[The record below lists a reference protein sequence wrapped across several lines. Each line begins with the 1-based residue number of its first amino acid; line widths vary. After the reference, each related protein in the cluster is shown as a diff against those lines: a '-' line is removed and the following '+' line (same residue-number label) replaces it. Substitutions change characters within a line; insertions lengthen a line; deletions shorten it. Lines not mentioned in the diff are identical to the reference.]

1 MALSGAQYASLTT
14 GQIAALTTSSLAL
27 LGSEKL
33 ALLTTQ
39 QVGGLKTQ
47 QLLGLSSESLN
58 ALTTEQFAALKV
70 TQLPSLTSGQLLS
83 LEQADLQ
90 ALSTV
95 QIGALSSAQLNYL
108 STVQMGS
115 LLTSQVR
122 GLTTLQVGTLTSVN
136 LNALG
141 TSQFQALTT
150 LQVGALK
157 ALQVASLETADLL
170 SLSSV
175 QLRALGT
182 AGIAALRS
190 EQVMALSGA
199 QYASLTTGQIK
210 ALSNQSLAAL
220 NSAQI
225 IALSTQQLCALTTS
239 QKALLATTATL
250 VGLSTSQVAAIQT
263 STPIILDL
271 NGDGVRTLMMSEGV
285 EFDLLSN
292 GKPVQTGW
300 VSAGDGLLVM
310 DRNGD
315 QSIND
320 GAELFGSS
328 TLLANGT
335 KAPDGYAALSE
346 LDSNKDGVINQ
357 ADEAFAKLG
366 VWIDS
371 NSDGQSDSGEIKT
384 LAELGIKQL
393 SLQVTTGDVVDHGNL
408 LGLTSTFETVDGV
421 THAAADVWFA
431 IGQPLEPGGSRSQSD
446 SLLDKN
452 GRALQVSQLSAAISS
467 FVSNE
472 AERQETEVQMGLKSL
487 WLPIQGADQT
497 LAEPMIKVTSLV
509 AAMAQF
515 VGKDA
520 QITAPPL
527 AGHDLAQSMRQGLRQ
542 DVVVSDSWLR
552 EVKSQK

>member
-1 MALSGAQYASLTT
+1 LKIT
-14 GQIAALTTSSLAL
+14 QIS
-27 LGSEKL
+27 
-33 ALLTTQ
+33 
-39 QVGGLKTQ
+39 
-47 QLLGLSSESLN
+47 
-58 ALTTEQFAALKV
+58 
-70 TQLPSLTSGQLLS
+70 
-83 LEQADLQ
+83 
-90 ALSTV
+90 
-95 QIGALSSAQLNYL
+95 
-108 STVQMGS
+108 
-115 LLTSQVR
+115 
-122 GLTTLQVGTLTSVN
+122 
-136 LNALG
+136 
-141 TSQFQALTT
+141 
-150 LQVGALK
+150 
-157 ALQVASLETADLL
+157 
-170 SLSSV
+170 
-175 QLRALGT
+175 
-182 AGIAALRS
+182 
-190 EQVMALSGA
+190 
-199 QYASLTTGQIK
+199 
-210 ALSNQSLAAL
+210 
-220 NSAQI
+220 
-225 IALSTQQLCALTTS
+225 
-239 QKALLATTATL
+239 
-250 VGLSTSQVAAIQT
+250 GLSTINLSALTSTQAQAITPAQMIALGSKFT
-263 STPIILDL
+263 ILGSSTPIILDL

-346 LDSNKDGVINQ
+346 LDSNKDGVISQ
-357 ADEAFAKLG
+357 EDEAFAKLG

-371 NSDGQSDSGEIKT
+371 NSDGHSGSGEIKT

-431 IGQPLEPGGSRSQSD
+431 IRQPTKPGDPLSQAD
-446 SLLDKN
+446 SLLDKSR
-452 GRALQVSQLSAAISS
+452 GALQVSQLSAAISS

-472 AERQETEVQMGLKSL
+472 AQRQETEVQMGLKSL
-487 WLPIQGADQT
+487 SLPTQSAGQT

-520 QITAPPL
+520 QIAAPPL
-527 AGHDLAQSMRQGLRQ
+527 AGHDLAQTMRQGLCQ
-542 DVVVSDSWLR
+542 DVVSSDSWLR

>member
-1 MALSGAQYASLTT
+1 
-14 GQIAALTTSSLAL
+14 
-27 LGSEKL
+27 
-33 ALLTTQ
+33 
-39 QVGGLKTQ
+39 
-47 QLLGLSSESLN
+47 
-58 ALTTEQFAALKV
+58 
-70 TQLPSLTSGQLLS
+70 
-83 LEQADLQ
+83 
-90 ALSTV
+90 
-95 QIGALSSAQLNYL
+95 
-108 STVQMGS
+108 
-115 LLTSQVR
+115 
-122 GLTTLQVGTLTSVN
+122 
-136 LNALG
+136 
-141 TSQFQALTT
+141 
-150 LQVGALK
+150 
-157 ALQVASLETADLL
+157 
-170 SLSSV
+170 
-175 QLRALGT
+175 
-182 AGIAALRS
+182 
-190 EQVMALSGA
+190 
-199 QYASLTTGQIK
+199 
-210 ALSNQSLAAL
+210 
-220 NSAQI
+220 
-225 IALSTQQLCALTTS
+225 
-239 QKALLATTATL
+239 
-250 VGLSTSQVAAIQT
+250 
-263 STPIILDL
+263 
-271 NGDGVRTLMMSEGV
+271 MMSEGV

-320 GAELFGSS
+320 GGELFGSS

-346 LDSNKDGVINQ
+346 LDTNKDGVINQ
-357 ADEAFAKLG
+357 ADGAFAKLG

-371 NSDGQSDSGEIKT
+371 NSDGQSGSGEIKT

-472 AERQETEVQMGLKSL
+472 AQRQEIDVKTGLKSL

-520 QITAPPL
+520 QIAAPPL
-527 AGHDLAQSMRQGLRQ
+527 AGHDLAQTIRQGLRH
-542 DVVVSDSWLR
+542 DIAASDSWLR

>member
-1 MALSGAQYASLTT
+1 
-14 GQIAALTTSSLAL
+14 LAL
-27 LGSEKL
+27 FSVF
-33 ALLTTQ
+33 T
-39 QVGGLKTQ
+39 
-47 QLLGLSSESLN
+47 N
-58 ALTTEQFAALKV
+58 PI
-70 TQLPSLTSGQLLS
+70 PSLTSTQLLS

-95 QIGALSSAQLNYL
+95 QMGALSSVQMNYL

-122 GLTTLQVGTLTSVN
+122 GLTTLQVGSLTSVN

-150 LQVGALK
+150 QQVAALK
-157 ALQVASLETADLL
+157 ASQVESLETADLL
-170 SLSSV
+170 SLSSE

-182 AGIAALRS
+182 AGIAALSS
-190 EQVMALSGA
+190 EQVMALSA
-199 QYASLTTGQIK
+199 EKFASLTTGQIK
-210 ALSNQSLAAL
+210 ALSSQSMASL

-225 IALSTQQLCALTTS
+225 IALSTQQLCVLTTS
-239 QKALLATTATL
+239 QKTLLATTANL
-250 VGLSTSQVAAIQT
+250 VGLSTSQVAAIRT

-328 TLLANGT
+328 TRLANGT

-346 LDSNKDGVINQ
+346 LDTNKDGVISQ
-357 ADEAFAKLG
+357 DDEAFAKLG
-366 VWIDS
+366 VWIDA
-371 NSDGQSDSGEIKT
+371 NSDGHSSSGEIKT

-393 SLQVTTGDVVDHGNL
+393 SLQVTAGDVVDHGNL

-431 IGQPLEPGGSRSQSD
+431 IGQPTKPGDPLSQAGSLIDKSRGA
-446 SLLDKN
+446 SL
-452 GRALQVSQLSAAISS
+452 VSQLSSAISS

-472 AERQETEVQMGLKSL
+472 AERQETDVKIGLNGLSAAVQS
-487 WLPIQGADQT
+487 ASQT
-497 LAEPMIKVTSLV
+497 IAEPMIKVTNLV

-515 VGKDA
+515 VFKDA
-520 QITAPPL
+520 QIVAPPL
-527 AGHDLAQSMRQGLRQ
+527 AGHDLAQTMRQGLCQ
-542 DVVVSDSWLR
+542 DIVSVDSWLR
-552 EVKSQK
+552 EVKPQK

>member
-1 MALSGAQYASLTT
+1 MATFSVYTNP
-14 GQIAALTTSSLAL
+14 I
-27 LGSEKL
+27 
-33 ALLTTQ
+33 
-39 QVGGLKTQ
+39 
-47 QLLGLSSESLN
+47 
-58 ALTTEQFAALKV
+58 
-70 TQLPSLTSGQLLS
+70 PSLTRAQLLS
-83 LEQADLQ
+83 LLAEDLQ
-90 ALSTV
+90 S
-95 QIGALSSAQLNYL
+95 LSSDQLRSLDTVQLNYL
-108 STVQMGS
+108 SAVQMGS
-115 LLTSQVR
+115 LLTGQVR
-122 GLTTLQVGTLTSVN
+122 GLTTLQVRSLTSVN

-150 LQVGALK
+150 LQVGALN
-157 ALQVASLETADLL
+157 AQQVASLETADLL
-170 SLSSV
+170 SLSSE

-182 AGIAALRS
+182 AGIAALSS
-190 EQVMALSGA
+190 EQVVSLSGA

-220 NSAQI
+220 ISSQI
-225 IALSTQQLCALTTS
+225 IALSTQQLCALNTS
-239 QKALLATTATL
+239 QKALLATTANL
-250 VGLSTSQVAAIQT
+250 VGLSTSQVAAIRT

-335 KAPDGYAALSE
+335 KAPDGYTALSE
-346 LDSNKDGVINQ
+346 LDANKDGVINQ
-357 ADEAFAKLG
+357 QDEAFAKLG

-371 NSDGQSDSGEIKT
+371 NSDGHSGYGEIKT

-393 SLQVTTGDVVDHGNL
+393 SLQVTAGDVVDHGNL

-431 IGQPLEPGGSRSQSD
+431 IGQPLEPSGSISHIEN
-446 SLLDKN
+446 LLDKSR
-452 GRALQVSQLSAAISS
+452 GVSLVSQLSAAISS

-472 AERQETEVQMGLKSL
+472 AERQEVGVKMGLKSL
-487 WLPIQGADQT
+487 FTPVQSASQT
-497 LAEPMIKVTSLV
+497 LEDPMIKVTSLV

-515 VGKDA
+515 VGKDT
-520 QITAPPL
+520 QIAAPPL
-527 AGHDLAQSMRQGLRQ
+527 AGHDLAQTMRQGLTQ
-542 DVVVSDSWLR
+542 DIVAVDSWLR
-552 EVKSQK
+552 EIKPQK

>member
-1 MALSGAQYASLTT
+1 
-14 GQIAALTTSSLAL
+14 
-27 LGSEKL
+27 
-33 ALLTTQ
+33 
-39 QVGGLKTQ
+39 
-47 QLLGLSSESLN
+47 
-58 ALTTEQFAALKV
+58 
-70 TQLPSLTSGQLLS
+70 
-83 LEQADLQ
+83 
-90 ALSTV
+90 
-95 QIGALSSAQLNYL
+95 
-108 STVQMGS
+108 
-115 LLTSQVR
+115 
-122 GLTTLQVGTLTSVN
+122 
-136 LNALG
+136 
-141 TSQFQALTT
+141 
-150 LQVGALK
+150 
-157 ALQVASLETADLL
+157 
-170 SLSSV
+170 
-175 QLRALGT
+175 
-182 AGIAALRS
+182 
-190 EQVMALSGA
+190 
-199 QYASLTTGQIK
+199 
-210 ALSNQSLAAL
+210 
-220 NSAQI
+220 
-225 IALSTQQLCALTTS
+225 
-239 QKALLATTATL
+239 
-250 VGLSTSQVAAIQT
+250 
-263 STPIILDL
+263 
-271 NGDGVRTLMMSEGV
+271 MSEGV

-320 GAELFGSS
+320 GGELFGSS

-357 ADEAFAKLG
+357 ADGAFAKLG

-371 NSDGQSDSGEIKT
+371 NSDGHSGSGEIKT
-384 LAELGIKQL
+384 LTELGIKQL

-431 IGQPLEPGGSRSQSD
+431 IRQPLELGGSRSQSD

-542 DVVVSDSWLR
+542 DVVASDSWLR